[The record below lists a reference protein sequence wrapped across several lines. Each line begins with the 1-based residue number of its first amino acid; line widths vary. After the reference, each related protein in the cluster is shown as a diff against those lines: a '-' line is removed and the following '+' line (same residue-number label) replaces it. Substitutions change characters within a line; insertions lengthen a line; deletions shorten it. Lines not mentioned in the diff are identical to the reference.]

1 MKYLLLLLITF
12 NVYAEIKVSVSKDS
26 KIKNQATF
34 ESQIEADVWIN
45 DNEQILKG
53 KKHRNSF
60 GLVDRWLRNDFGNS
74 IQSREIIVEA
84 NETQEQYSYF
94 EYKYLQDYVIS
105 YEDVTAEENA
115 KKAKKLKSDNLKEL
129 HKIKDL
135 SLKELNELVRGYEI

>member
-53 KKHRNSF
+53 KKYRNSF
-60 GLVDRWLRNDFGNS
+60 GLVERWLKTDFGNS
-74 IQSREIIVEA
+74 IESREIIVAA

-94 EYKYLQDYVIS
+94 EYKYPQDYSIS
-105 YEDVTAEENA
+105 FSDVTVEENA
-115 KKAKKLKSDNLKEL
+115 KKAKKSVRDSLRARLESGEN
-129 HKIKDL
+129 L
-135 SLKELNELVRGYEI
+135 SLKELNELLR

>member
-53 KKHRNSF
+53 KKYRNSF
-60 GLVDRWLRNDFGNS
+60 GLVERWLKTDFGNS
-74 IQSREIIVEA
+74 VESREIIVAA

-94 EYKYLQDYVIS
+94 EYKYPQDYSIS
-105 YEDVTAEENA
+105 FSDVTIEENA
-115 KKAKKLKSDNLKEL
+115 KKAKRAARDSLRVRLESGE
-129 HKIKDL
+129 DL
-135 SLKELNELVRGYEI
+135 SLKELNEMLR